1 MRTSGRDRRRAPL
14 GFVWRLALLL
24 GLVVLAGGVTLL
36 GVALFVA
43 PEIFQSHLLM
53 ALGTSIE
60 PTVQT
65 HVNEAFANA
74 IIISLGVA
82 MPVALLTSFAVTWI
96 VARRLG
102 RSVATVAI
110 AADRI
115 ARGHLDVRVT
125 APAIGPEFTQLADSF
140 NAMAAR
146 LAETETTRQRLI
158 GDLAHELRTPLASLE
173 ATVEAVVDGVLPAD
187 DVTLAT
193 LTDQTRRLQH
203 LVADMAAVSR
213 AEERQ
218 LDLHPRPVDLAK
230 LATEAVVAVRA
241 RYAAAGARLDVD
253 VAGKAPMVRVDPQR
267 FAEVL
272 ANLLDNALR
281 HTRAG
286 GAVRV
291 AVVAEPRGAV
301 LEVIDTGDGFDP
313 LDAERIFE
321 RFYRADSSRTR
332 TSAGSGIGLTIARAI
347 VAAHGGT
354 LTATSGGPGTGA
366 TFRIRLPGYLPGRV
380 PGRVSG
386 RQSDQPI

>member
-14 GFVWRLALLL
+14 GFAWRLVLSL

-36 GVALFVA
+36 GVALLVA
-43 PEIFQSHLLM
+43 PEIFQTHLLM

-60 PTVQT
+60 PAVQT

-82 MPVALLTSFAVTWI
+82 MPVALLTSFAVSWI

-102 RSVATVAI
+102 RSVATVAV

-140 NAMAAR
+140 NSMAAR

-203 LVADMAAVSR
+203 LVADIAAVSR

-218 LDLHPRPVDLAK
+218 LDLHPRPVDLAM

-241 RYAAAGARLDVD
+241 RYAAVGARLDVD
-253 VAGKAPMVRVDPQR
+253 VAGRAPMVRVDPQR

-281 HTRAG
+281 HTPAS

-291 AVVAEPRGAV
+291 VVVAEPRGAV
-301 LEVIDTGDGFDP
+301 LEVIDTGEGFDP
-313 LDAERIFE
+313 SDAERIFE

-347 VAAHGGT
+347 VTAHGGT

-366 TFRIRLPGYLPGRV
+366 TFRIRLPGYLPGRA

-386 RQSDQPI
+386 RQSDQPT

>member
-14 GFVWRLALLL
+14 GFAWRLVLSL

-36 GVALFVA
+36 GVALLVA
-43 PEIFQSHLLM
+43 PEIFQTHLLM

-60 PTVQT
+60 PAVQT

-82 MPVALLTSFAVTWI
+82 MPVALLTSFAVSWI

-102 RSVATVAI
+102 RSVATVAV

-140 NAMAAR
+140 NSMAAR

-241 RYAAAGARLDVD
+241 RYAAVGARLDVD
-253 VAGKAPMVRVDPQR
+253 VAGRAPIVRVDPQR

-281 HTRAG
+281 HTPAG

-291 AVVAEPRGAV
+291 AVVAEPRGAL
-301 LEVIDTGDGFDP
+301 LEVIDTGEGFDP

-366 TFRIRLPGYLPGRV
+366 TFRIRLPGRLA
-380 PGRVSG
+380 GRVSG
-386 RQSDQPI
+386 RQSDQPT